1 MQKTQVYGVEQTIA
15 TLKTVEP
22 ELIKQARKDMRR
34 AAEPIATSI
43 ESYIPNEAPL
53 SGFRHRGRTSW
64 QPNNVRATVRTDFTK
79 RAFKREQSLVKIV
92 VGGKKGTMGTA
103 GLQIADMAGRK
114 NKIKASGRTRE
125 FTRNGVQMS
134 RRLSASGARNMVDY
148 LTGRFSSPSR
158 FVWRAAMMQLPG
170 VQASVMNSLDKLSK
184 EINQKLLV
192 K

>member
-1 MQKTQVYGVEQTIA
+1 MDKVQVYGVQQTIA
-15 TLKTVEP
+15 TLRIIGP
-22 ELIKQARKDMRR
+22 ELINQARKDMRS

-43 ESYIPNEAPL
+43 EAYIPNEPPL

-64 QPNNVRATVRTDFTK
+64 QPNSFRATVRTDFSK
-79 RAFKREQSLVKIV
+79 RAFNREESLVKIV
-92 VGGKKGTMGTA
+92 VGGKKGTMGAA

-148 LTGRFSSPSR
+148 LSGRFSSPSR
-158 FVWRAAMMQLPG
+158 FVWRAAMMQVPA
-170 VQASVMNSLDKLSK
+170 VQASVMNSLDKLTK
-184 EINQKLLV
+184 EINQRLLV